1 MNQKR
6 WKCFVMSYPSLC
18 IWYMIT
24 ANTYLNVCRND
35 NTKEIRME
43 RKELDYRIKDEQLL
57 FIQDNTDARINW
69 YNAVLH
75 NLLASLFQVQKGDIN
90 FPENFFLHKW
100 TKDNAKRCK
109 NYDSYCWFRYILSF
123 KWW

>member
-1 MNQKR
+1 M
-6 WKCFVMSYPSLC
+6 
-18 IWYMIT
+18 
-24 ANTYLNVCRND
+24 CRND

-75 NLLASLFQVQKGDIN
+75 NLLASLLQVLKIDMN
-90 FPENFFLHKW
+90 SPEKIFSSQMN
-100 TKDNAKRCK
+100 KR
-109 NYDSYCWFRYILSF
+109 
-123 KWW
+123 